1 MPALRGASPFRKAR
15 GVDIRNWRKHIE
27 AAVIEKPDDS
37 AVTLAPIHR
46 MVKKLKLQ
54 QELRVIATQRSLTGY
69 LLYL

>member
-1 MPALRGASPFRKAR
+1 M
-15 GVDIRNWRKHIE
+15 E

-46 MVKKLKLQ
+46 MAKKLKLQ
-54 QELRVIATQRSLTGY
+54 QELGVISTRRNLTGY

>member
-1 MPALRGASPFRKAR
+1 M
-15 GVDIRNWRKHIE
+15 E

-46 MVKKLKLQ
+46 MAKKLKLQ
-54 QELRVIATQRSLTGY
+54 QELRVFATQRSLTGY

>member
-1 MPALRGASPFRKAR
+1 M
-15 GVDIRNWRKHIE
+15 E

-46 MVKKLKLQ
+46 MAKKI
-54 QELRVIATQRSLTGY
+54 ETTARTRVISTRRSLTGY